1 MKLGFHFPKSLSK
14 NWISSYPCFFF
25 RKILVRS
32 LIELETWSFFQNVAY
47 TYIMAGGNWF
57 YACISKGSCLKWLGK
72 FCMKIIWAEI
82 GWKKYSIKLKFL
94 SLISTL
100 TNYLFAKFQV
110 PKSFILSLIE
120 TCHYFASHFWCSFGL
135 NNIANFCL
143 IDIKICTLL
152 YIDLMKLCLKYEILR
167 L

>member
-1 MKLGFHFPKSLSK
+1 MIIQNIPHFDFWNSDFIFPRVYRK
-14 NWISSYPCFFF
+14 IEYQVIRVFF

-47 TYIMAGGNWF
+47 TYIMVGGNRF
-57 YACISKGSCLKWLGK
+57 YACISKGSGLKWPGK
-72 FCMKIIWAEI
+72 FFMKIIWTEI

-120 TCHYFASHFWCSFGL
+120 TCHYFASRFWCSFGL
-135 NNIANFCL
+135 
-143 IDIKICTLL
+143 
-152 YIDLMKLCLKYEILR
+152 
-167 L
+167 

>member
-1 MKLGFHFPKSLSK
+1 MIYVIKILPWSLIYISQLIVQNISHYRFWNSDVTFPRVYRKIDYLFFR
-14 NWISSYPCFFF
+14 FFF

-57 YACISKGSCLKWLGK
+57 YACISKGSGLKWLGK
-72 FCMKIIWAEI
+72 FFMKIIWTEI

-100 TNYLFAKFQV
+100 TKYLFAKFQV
-110 PKSFILSLIE
+110 FKSFILPLIE
-120 TCHYFASHFWCSFGL
+120 TCPYFASRFWCSFGL
-135 NNIANFCL
+135 
-143 IDIKICTLL
+143 
-152 YIDLMKLCLKYEILR
+152 
-167 L
+167 